1 MGRGMKRLFIFLT
14 ILYWVA
20 MGAWALDGTS
30 VGFDSEDVSGD
41 RIGFALGLYAFAFGV
56 GWTICGFMPRNRD

>member
-1 MGRGMKRLFIFLT
+1 
-14 ILYWVA
+14 VA
-20 MGAWALDGTS
+20 LGAWALDGTS

-56 GWTICGFMPRNRD
+56 GWTICGFLPKSRD